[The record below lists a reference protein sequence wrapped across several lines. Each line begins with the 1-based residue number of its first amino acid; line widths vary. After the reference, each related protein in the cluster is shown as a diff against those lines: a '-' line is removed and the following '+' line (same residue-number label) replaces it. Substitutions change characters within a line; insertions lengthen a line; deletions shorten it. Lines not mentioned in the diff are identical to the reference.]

1 MIRLRPLLAIILTLT
16 LVGLASGQNDD
27 PYTLKLRELWQITG
41 EQKQFQNAF
50 NTLLE
55 ARKKSFKSLTKE
67 EWGIIIPAVESEYYE
82 LIETDLGAIYRNYF
96 SLEELSQILTFI
108 NSSAGKKYLNGVP
121 ELTESAAK
129 YSRALNDKF
138 AEIFSKNL
146 LVFPDLRANLS
157 FKFCEKYRVG
167 EFEFRLPNDEVILMK
182 RDENFQTEYR
192 GDQYAKYKIQW
203 ESGCSYVMTLVET
216 NDEATKS
223 LLTGKR
229 LITVMMEE
237 AGPRAYTCFSG
248 IEGERMYKVEI
259 KKQN

>member
-1 MIRLRPLLAIILTLT
+1 MLVKPLLTILLT
-16 LVGLASGQNDD
+16 VSFVWLASGQNDD
-27 PYTLKLRELWQITG
+27 PYILKLRELWQITG

-82 LIETDLGAIYRNYF
+82 LIETDLGSIYRNYF
-96 SLEELSQILTFI
+96 SLEELSQILTFV

-121 ELTESAAK
+121 ELTERAAK
-129 YSRALNDKF
+129 YSQTVSDKF
-138 AEIFSKNL
+138 SEIFSKNL
-146 LVFPDLRANLS
+146 LVFPALRANLS

-167 EFEFRLPNDEVILMK
+167 EFEFRLPNDEVILIK
-182 RDENFQTEYR
+182 RDENFHTEYR

-203 ESGCSYVMTLVET
+203 ESGCSYVLTLLET
-216 NDEATKS
+216 NDEATKNV
-223 LLTGKR
+223 LTGKR

-237 AGPRAYTCFSG
+237 AGTNAYTCFSG
-248 IEGERMYKVEI
+248 IEGERMYKAVV
-259 KKQN
+259 KKQK